1 MSTPGESAVWT
12 FQAAVW
18 FPVTR
23 DAALAAPVTSVLV
36 LQGQR
41 PAGSRLCAF
50 SSPPAQAKLLF
61 PSVCTHTG
69 SRQLLL
75 AAGAAPPR
83 QPVLTLACA
92 VGVKWCL
99 SVVLIY
105 MSLVT
110 NGDED
115 SDMFAR
121 GLQLLFSEVSAQAF
135 RP

>member
-1 MSTPGESAVWT
+1 MNLLSGCSRLRSG
-12 FQAAVW
+12 

-23 DAALAAPVTSVLV
+23 DTPLAAPVTSALV

-41 PAGSRLCAF
+41 AAWVTGVHV

-61 PSVCTHTG
+61 PSACTHAG
-69 SRQLLL
+69 SRQRLL
-75 AAGAAPPR
+75 AAGGRAR
-83 QPVLTLACA
+83 A

-115 SDMFAR
+115 SDVFAGR
-121 GLQLLFSEVSAQAF
+121 LQLVFSEVSAQAF
-135 RP
+135 HPQKYCSLLGNH